1 MSANGENAGA
11 RVAASPTPSHVLL
24 LPGLPPGEAQAG
36 IVRPLL
42 GHQPTE
48 EGNMTNSFIES
59 ARAIGAAR
67 RRTGREREAAR
78 RRALADLTRVAR
90 AALGIPADIALNR
103 PGLNM
108 SDELDQLELV
118 AYGLV
123 VEIAAVMTGEPDDH
137 DARRRDLNS
146 LLCDLI
152 GLAAS
157 PALEETR

>member
-1 MSANGENAGA
+1 
-11 RVAASPTPSHVLL
+11 
-24 LPGLPPGEAQAG
+24 
-36 IVRPLL
+36 
-42 GHQPTE
+42 
-48 EGNMTNSFIES
+48 MTNSFIES

-90 AALGIPADIALNR
+90 AALGIPADTALNR
-103 PGLNM
+103 PGLSM
-108 SDELDQLELV
+108 PDDLDQLELA
-118 AYGLV
+118 AYELV

>member
-1 MSANGENAGA
+1 
-11 RVAASPTPSHVLL
+11 
-24 LPGLPPGEAQAG
+24 
-36 IVRPLL
+36 
-42 GHQPTE
+42 
-48 EGNMTNSFIES
+48 MTNIIES

-108 SDELDQLELV
+108 SDELDQLELA
-118 AYGLV
+118 AYELV

-137 DARRRDLNS
+137 NARTRRDLEINS